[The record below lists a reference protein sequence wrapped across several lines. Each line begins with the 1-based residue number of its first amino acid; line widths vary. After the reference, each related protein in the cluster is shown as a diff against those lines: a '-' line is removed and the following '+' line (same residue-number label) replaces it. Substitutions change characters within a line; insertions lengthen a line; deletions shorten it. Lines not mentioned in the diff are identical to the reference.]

1 VTDETTTPET
11 MTQDETP
18 KCENCAFR
26 AKAEAK
32 PKSFLA
38 WLWRVH
44 TKFCPGWK
52 QYQRWLAE
60 QEAGGSAG
68 STETS

>member
-1 VTDETTTPET
+1 MTEETTAAGTAAT
-11 MTQDETP
+11 DDVP
-18 KCENCAFR
+18 KCESCPFR

-44 TKFCPGWK
+44 TRFCPGWK
-52 QYQRWLAE
+52 QYQRWLSE
-60 QEAGGSAG
+60 REAGVAEEG
-68 STETS
+68 TEAA

>member
-1 VTDETTTPET
+1 VTDETTTPNT
-11 MTQDETP
+11 AATDDTP
-18 KCENCAFR
+18 KCESCAFR
-26 AKAEAK
+26 AKADAK
-32 PKSFLA
+32 PKSFIA

-60 QEAGGSAG
+60 QEAGDPSQ
-68 STETS
+68 STETT